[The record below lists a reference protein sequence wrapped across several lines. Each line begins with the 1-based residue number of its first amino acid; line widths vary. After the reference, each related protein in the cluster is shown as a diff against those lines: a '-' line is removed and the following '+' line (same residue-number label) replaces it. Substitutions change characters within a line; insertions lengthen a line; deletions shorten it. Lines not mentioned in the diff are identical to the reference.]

1 MLYWLISILGIILTI
16 FLVVGVHE
24 FGHFLIARLV
34 GVKVLRFSIGFGKAL
49 FRLHDKKGTEYV
61 IAAIPLGGYVK
72 MVDETEEE
80 VAKKD
85 LPFAYNRQPFWKKLA
100 IVAAGPF
107 FNLLF
112 AFLIYCSLF
121 LIGFI
126 GIVPIIGQIKPD
138 SIAAE
143 AHVKPNQEIIR
154 INDEK
159 TPTWTSIIVSLLQNV
174 GDKTEITLTTKE
186 LNSAKNNQYQLN
198 LAHWKVD
205 NLKPDP
211 LDSLGIV
218 PYEPKIPAMVGK
230 ISRHSTAQN
239 LLKTN
244 DKILAVNNQKIIDWY
259 DLQEIIDKNPL
270 KKLDFKILRDKKIM
284 VIPIPVG
291 SQRDLLFH
299 QHGYIG
305 FSPQFE
311 WPKMLLR
318 AQKYNLSGSISHAW
332 YEIKIFTYLNFLV
345 IGKLLTGKISFSSLG
360 GPITIFESAGVALNH
375 GFVQFFSFIAFLS
388 ISIGLIN
395 ILPIPGLDGGHI
407 LFQLIEVI
415 IRRPVPL
422 RFQIL
427 FYRLGFIFLLLLI
440 TQALINDLQ
449 RL

>member
-16 FLVVGVHE
+16 FLVVRV
-24 FGHFLIARLV
+24 
-34 GVKVLRFSIGFGKAL
+34 
-49 FRLHDKKGTEYV
+49 HDKKGTEYV

-244 DKILAVNNQKIIDWY
+244 KKSLIGMTCKKLLIKIL
-259 DLQEIIDKNPL
+259 
-270 KKLDFKILRDKKIM
+270 
-284 VIPIPVG
+284 
-291 SQRDLLFH
+291 
-299 QHGYIG
+299 
-305 FSPQFE
+305 
-311 WPKMLLR
+311 
-318 AQKYNLSGSISHAW
+318 
-332 YEIKIFTYLNFLV
+332 
-345 IGKLLTGKISFSSLG
+345 
-360 GPITIFESAGVALNH
+360 
-375 GFVQFFSFIAFLS
+375 
-388 ISIGLIN
+388 
-395 ILPIPGLDGGHI
+395 
-407 LFQLIEVI
+407 
-415 IRRPVPL
+415 
-422 RFQIL
+422 
-427 FYRLGFIFLLLLI
+427 
-440 TQALINDLQ
+440 
-449 RL
+449 